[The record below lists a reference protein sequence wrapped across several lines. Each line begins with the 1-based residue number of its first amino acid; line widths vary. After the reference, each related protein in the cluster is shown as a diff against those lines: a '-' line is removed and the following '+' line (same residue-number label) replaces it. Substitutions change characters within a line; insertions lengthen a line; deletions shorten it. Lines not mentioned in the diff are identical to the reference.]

1 MKKVVITGVTGFR
14 NRGVEALVKTISEQL
29 IKKQPNL
36 EIHIQ
41 TDSCDYDALRLPQK
55 NIHFFQRL
63 PNTLLKRG
71 INRLSKFYPPLSPL
85 YHHFQDASLVI
96 ATGGDVY
103 TSDYPK
109 TLDIYLPP
117 IQLALHAK
125 VPVMFL
131 GQSISFNSDEMAQ
144 KWLNVANLSQYISVR
159 EYISYD
165 YLTKKLGLSPDK
177 VKHTADP
184 AFLLE
189 PVSKNKVDNLLQSY
203 GVDFNLPFVAIAPS
217 QGISRFAGGER
228 DKHLQSWIKIV
239 NLILNELNAQVIV
252 IPHVQEIGA
261 SNDDRILATDI
272 HRKLDY
278 DPRVHLISGDH
289 TASEFKGLIAS
300 SEFLIAERMHAAIA
314 GLSSSVCTF
323 VIGYSVKAEGITT
336 DMLGKE
342 WIEEGIVIPFSQ
354 FLDVDFAWG
363 KIKHIWENRKTV
375 SARLQEINPKIKQLA
390 ASNFDLITEILN

>member
-14 NRGVEALVKTISEQL
+14 NRGVEALVTTISEQIL
-29 IKKQPNL
+29 KNQSDI

-41 TDSCDYDALRLPQK
+41 TDSSDYDAIRLPQK

-71 INRLSKFYPPLSPL
+71 INRLSKFYLPLSPL
-85 YHHFQDASLVI
+85 YHHFQDASLLI

-131 GQSISFNSDEMAQ
+131 GQSISFKSDEMAQ
-144 KWLNVANLSQYISVR
+144 KWLTVAHSSRYISVR
-159 EYISYD
+159 EYISYN
-165 YLTKKLGLSPDK
+165 YLTKNLGLSPDK

-184 AFLLE
+184 AFLLN
-189 PVSKNKVDNLLQSY
+189 PLSKDKVNNLLQSY
-203 GVDFNLPFVAIAPS
+203 GINSNLPLVAIAPS
-217 QGISRFAGGER
+217 QGISRFAGEER

-239 NLILNELNAQVIV
+239 DLILNELNAQVIV

-261 SNDDRILATDI
+261 GNDDRILATDI
-272 HRKLDY
+272 HRNLNY
-278 DPRVHLISGDH
+278 DSRVHLISGDH

-323 VIGYSVKAEGITT
+323 VVGYSVKAEGITT
-336 DMLGKE
+336 DMLDKE
-342 WIEEGIVIPFSQ
+342 WIDKGIVIPFNQ
-354 FLDVDFAWG
+354 FLDADFAWQ
-363 KIKHIWENRKTV
+363 KIKYIWENRKMVSEKLQTV
-375 SARLQEINPKIKQLA
+375 SPSIKQLA
-390 ASNFDLITEILN
+390 ASNFDLIAEILK